1 MLGFRDLVGY
11 GSHFSRRGWLMRV
24 RAILVCLMVIFLSA
38 CASSGQE
45 ITQQQIDQIVKG
57 QTTKPELLSLLGRP
71 QSVMS
76 NSDGTEILT
85 WAYAHVGFMGSN
97 VKSTGLSVVIGQDG
111 KVASYSTTQ
120 YGQPSVRYGY

>member
-1 MLGFRDLVGY
+1 MKKLAVVLFAV
-11 GSHFSRRGWLMRV
+11 
-24 RAILVCLMVIFLSA
+24 FLSA
-38 CASSGQE
+38 CATSGNE

-57 QTTKPELLSLLGRP
+57 QTTKPDLLSMLGRP
-71 QSVMS
+71 QSVIA

-97 VKSTGLSVVIGQDG
+97 VKSTGLSVIIGQDG
-111 KVASYSTTQ
+111 KVTSYSTSQ